1 MRLAPLQIIVAVM
14 ALIIAALTWALVYY
28 ARDELQLDQDAYE
41 EQIEIPSAAGQ
52 VEGRA
57 VVRVSRASQE
67 ASGISVQPL
76 KPASSEDVLEVYGAV
91 LGIQPLLE
99 LRGRYLAALGE
110 QRARQAS
117 MRAAQTEY
125 ERMKLLYQ
133 DDRNVS
139 EQALR
144 AAESR
149 FQSESAQLASS
160 QAAVEALN
168 AELRS
173 AWGDVIAGWMRAS
186 DSAVLKAL
194 LDRRSHLIQVS
205 FPFEVP
211 ALSAVRGALSVAPI
225 TGRDKSRPAR
235 YVSDAPQSE
244 AVLPGQTYFYLADGD
259 DLRAGTRVVARVGLG
274 GKESGVLVPSGAV
287 VWHAGKAW
295 IYVQQEDERFDR
307 FPVSAVRDLGNGWFE
322 PSGDLKPGDKVVVSG
337 AQLLLSEELKFQIR
351 NENED

>member
-1 MRLAPLQIIVAVM
+1 MIIAGM
-14 ALIIAALTWALVYY
+14 ALIIAVLVWTLVYF
-28 ARDELQLDQDAYE
+28 ARDELELKQDAYE
-41 EQIEIPSAAGQ
+41 EEIEIPSTAGQ

-57 VVRVSRASQE
+57 VVRVSRASQG
-67 ASGISVQPL
+67 ASGIAVQPL

-110 QRARQAS
+110 VRARQAAE
-117 MRAAQTEY
+117 RAARTEY

-149 FQSESAQLASS
+149 FHSESAQLASS
-160 QAAVEALN
+160 QAAVDALD

-173 AWGDVIAGWMRAS
+173 AWGDVIAGWTRNA
-186 DSAVLKAL
+186 DSPMLKAL

-205 FPFEVP
+205 FPFDVP
-211 ALSAVRGALSVAPI
+211 ASSAARGQLSVAPI
-225 TGRDKSRPAR
+225 TGRDKTRPAR
-235 YVSDAPQSE
+235 YVSEAPQSE
-244 AVLPGQTYFYLADGD
+244 AVLPGQTYFYLVDGG
-259 DLRAGTRVVARVGLG
+259 DLRSGTRVVARVGLG
-274 GKESGVLVPSGAV
+274 GKESGVLVPSAAV
-287 VWHAGKAW
+287 VWHAGKSW
-295 IYVQQEDERFDR
+295 VYVQQEDERFDR
-307 FPVSAVRDLGNGWFE
+307 FPVAAARDLGNGWFQPAGE
-322 PSGDLKPGDKVVVSG
+322 LKPGDKVVVSG

>member
-1 MRLAPLQIIVAVM
+1 MRLAPLQIIIAVM
-14 ALIIAALTWALVYY
+14 AIIIAALVWTLVYF
-28 ARDELQLDQDAYE
+28 ARDELQLEQDAYE

-52 VEGRA
+52 VEGRPA
-57 VVRVSRASQE
+57 VRVSRASQG
-67 ASGISVQPL
+67 ASGIEVQPL
-76 KPASSEDVLEVYGAV
+76 KPASSEEELEVYGAV

-110 QRARQAS
+110 MRARQAS
-117 MRAAQTEY
+117 MRAAQTEH

-149 FQSESAQLASS
+149 FHSESAQLASA
-160 QAAVEALN
+160 QAAVEALD

-173 AWGDVIAGWMRAS
+173 AWGDVIAGWMRAT
-186 DSAVLKAL
+186 DSGVLKTL

-205 FPFEVP
+205 FPFDAPVSS
-211 ALSAVRGALSVAPI
+211 ALRGALSVAPL

-235 YVSDAPQSE
+235 YVSEAPRSE
-244 AVLPGQTYFYLADGD
+244 AVLPGQTYFYLVDGS

-274 GKESGVLVPSGAV
+274 GKESGVLVPSAAV

-295 IYVQQEDERFDR
+295 VYVQHEDERFDR
-307 FPVSAVRDLGNGWFE
+307 YPVSAMRDLGNGWFE
-322 PSGDLKPGDKVVVSG
+322 PSGELKPGDKVVVSG